1 MKVLIAD
8 DHPIVRQGLRQL
20 LQEEAGAKAV
30 GEARDAAELLAMVEK
45 DDWDLVILDIAMP
58 GRGGLDALKQL
69 KRLRP
74 GLPVLVLSFHTEE
87 PYVRRALKAGA
98 SGYLTKECVQDE
110 LVRAVDAVMAGGRY
124 LSPGHMERLAFDPD
138 RDRNE
143 PAHEAL
149 SDREF
154 QVMMLY
160 GRGRT
165 TEEIAGELS
174 LSKKTVG
181 TYRGRIFEKMGWKST
196 AEIIHYVFRNQ
207 LVR

>member
-1 MKVLIAD
+1 MKVIIAD
-8 DHPIVRQGLRQL
+8 DHPSVSQGLGQL

-30 GEARDAAELLAMVEK
+30 GEARDAAELLAIVEK
-45 DDWDLVILDIAMP
+45 DEWDLVILDIAMP
-58 GRGGLDALKQL
+58 GRGGLDALKE
-69 KRLRP
+69 LRREHP
-74 GLPVLVLSFHTEE
+74 DLPVLVLSFHTEE

-98 SGYLTKECVQDE
+98 SGYLTKDSVQDE
-110 LVRAVDAVMAGGRY
+110 LVRAVGVVTSGGRY
-124 LSPGHMERLAFDPD
+124 LHPNHMERLAFDRDGD
-138 RDRNE
+138 REE
-143 PAHEAL
+143 PTHEAL

-154 QVMMLY
+154 QVMMMY

-165 TEEIAGELS
+165 TEEIARELN

-207 LVR
+207 LVK